1 MGAVQRLAFVVIIGL
16 TALATLLVI
25 YLADEPNRREAEA
38 QEQTEASLERAEAT
52 YNQFCVSCHGPAGRG
67 YLETGRIGYPL
78 AADYIGPQDPYYE
91 EGVDEQSMSERNQTE
106 DPVEWAR
113 REATISSAL
122 YEGRGGMPAWGEDY
136 GGELNDE
143 QIRELVLLIHEG
155 DWNEVY
161 NHVIEES
168 DGYPTVAPAGG
179 GSAGRTN
186 IALEDEAQDSVEI
199 TAPGLAFEPNV
210 VQIPVGGTI
219 ILTNDGSGGQHN
231 FVIEGY
237 NDDSPVD
244 MPVGESVEWQV
255 PDDLA
260 PGEYTFYCDIPGHRP
275 AGMEGS
281 ITILPPL
288 DTGAEADAPAADA
301 SGTGDAPDDEA
312 GGAVELEAY
321 DVGWTQTELTVAK
334 GGSITMVNTG
344 AAEHNFAIDGYQ
356 NDEVLQDIPVGGEA
370 VTWQVPDDL
379 PPGTY
384 TFYCEVPG
392 HRAQGMEGTLTI
404 TD

>member
-38 QEQTEASLERAEAT
+38 QEQTEASLERAQAT
-52 YNQFCVSCHGPAGRG
+52 YNQFCVSCHGPGGRG
-67 YLETGRIGYPL
+67 YLESGRIGYPL
-78 AADYIGPQDPYYE
+78 AGDYVGPKYPLYE
-91 EGVDEQSMSERNQTE
+91 EGEDERSPSEQNQTE

-122 YEGRGGMPAWGEDY
+122 YEGRLGMPAWGEDY

-168 DGYPTVAPAGG
+168 GGYPTVAPAGG

-186 IALEDEAQDSVEI
+186 VALEGEADTVVEI
-199 TAPGLAFEPNV
+199 TAPGLAFDPNV
-210 VQIPVGGTI
+210 VQIASGGTI
-219 ILTNDGSGGQHN
+219 LLTNDGSGGEHT

-237 NDDSPVD
+237 NDDAPVE

-260 PGEYTFYCDIPGHRP
+260 PGEYTFYCSIPGHRA

-288 DTGAEADAPAADA
+288 DTAPEAGSPAAEASVA
-301 SGTGDAPDDEA
+301 GDAPDSEA
-312 GGAVELEAY
+312 AATVELEAY
-321 DVGWTQTELTVAK
+321 DIGWTQTELTVAK

-344 AAEHNFAIDGYQ
+344 AGPHNFAIDGYQ
-356 NDEVLQDIPVGGEA
+356 NDEVLQDIPIGGEA

-379 PPGTY
+379 APGTY

-392 HRAQGMEGTLTI
+392 HRAQGMEGTLTV
-404 TD
+404 TE